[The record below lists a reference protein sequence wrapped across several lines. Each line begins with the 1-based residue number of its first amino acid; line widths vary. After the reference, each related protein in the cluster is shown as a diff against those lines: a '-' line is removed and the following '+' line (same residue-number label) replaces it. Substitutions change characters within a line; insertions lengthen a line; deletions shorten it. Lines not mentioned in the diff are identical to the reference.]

1 METNND
7 KIFRN
12 FFSEHKQDIAD
23 DGFSEK
29 VMTHLPERGRKTE
42 WIIPVFTLIGM
53 LITLALVNVREMIYQ
68 IFGLLS
74 EIPLY
79 YLIGTFMLFP
89 IVALLVMFYL
99 NREHQLV

>member
-1 METNND
+1 METNHD
-7 KIFRN
+7 KIVRD
-12 FFSEHKQDIAD
+12 FFSDRKQDIAN

-29 VMTHLPERGRKTE
+29 VMKHLPKRERKTE

-53 LITLALVNVREMIYQ
+53 LLTLALVNVREVIYQ

-74 EIPLY
+74 QIPLY

-99 NREHQLV
+99 NREHQLI